1 MELRFLELQVDSLL
15 YEPAGKPKNIGVG
28 ILSLLQGLF
37 PTQELNWGLLHC
49 RQIFYQLSYQGSP
62 FMSSQSVS
70 SVAQSCHELYILSK
84 SYWLLYIRMLITGL
98 SWQSS
103 S

>member
-49 RQIFYQLSYQGSP
+49 RQIFCHLSHEGSP
-62 FMSSQSVS
+62 RILVWVAYPFSKGTSQP
-70 SVAQSCHELYILSK
+70 
-84 SYWLLYIRMLITGL
+84 RN
-98 SWQSS
+98 
-103 S
+103 